1 MIRSHMHVAIFA
13 VVWTVIS
20 MALSMAISFGLV
32 GLEPSNLNLLT
43 VLLCPLLIAP
53 IVAVFSGRLL
63 LKLHVLTGELQF
75 ALNHDP
81 LTKTCTRQYFFD
93 QVQSLKD
100 TGSAA
105 FLMVDIDHFKTVN
118 DTYGHFVGDVVIREV
133 AHRLRSSIRDTD
145 VLARFGGEEF
155 IVLLPGA
162 SAKAAQT
169 IAERMRAHV
178 ARTPIRTLQ
187 TKVPVTVS
195 IGIGT
200 IATTETAQDAM
211 IAADAAL
218 YEAKS
223 DGRNLVRCAA

>member
-1 MIRSHMHVAIFA
+1 M
-13 VVWTVIS
+13 
-20 MALSMAISFGLV
+20 
-32 GLEPSNLNLLT
+32 
-43 VLLCPLLIAP
+43 
-53 IVAVFSGRLL
+53 
-63 LKLHVLTGELQF
+63 
-75 ALNHDP
+75 
-81 LTKTCTRQYFFD
+81 
-93 QVQSLKD
+93 
-100 TGSAA
+100 
-105 FLMVDIDHFKTVN
+105 
-118 DTYGHFVGDVVIREV
+118 GDVVIREV